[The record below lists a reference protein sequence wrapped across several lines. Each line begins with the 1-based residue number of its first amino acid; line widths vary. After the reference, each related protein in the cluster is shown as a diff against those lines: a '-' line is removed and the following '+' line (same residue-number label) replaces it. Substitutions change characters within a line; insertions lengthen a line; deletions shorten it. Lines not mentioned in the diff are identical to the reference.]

1 MVKGGYQGP
10 AAAQAVTFGDGG
22 LKIESVVQ
30 IFLEALQIKACRQAV
45 FAVEL
50 LQVTGILFQQSIAA
64 PGKITVGV
72 ALAVDEF
79 ERAVEM
85 RIGNGESH
93 SSHNDAVMTKK
104 SDFRV
109 EHGAVMVIM
118 HREPDL
124 TLKSGNLYP

>member
-30 IFLEALQIKACRQAV
+30 IFLEALQIKACKQAV

-64 PGKITVGV
+64 PGKIKVGV

-79 ERAVEM
+79 ERAGEM
-85 RIGNGESH
+85 GIAKRESH
-93 SSHNDAVMTKK
+93 RPPNDAVLAKK
-104 SDFRV
+104 QAIRV
-109 EHGAVMVIM
+109 EHGAVLV
-118 HREPDL
+118 L
-124 TLKSGNLYP
+124 